1 MGALAVRQIAI
12 RFLLL
17 SRGVAMDIRTV
28 KSILRLLVLI
38 IFGSVLYYLGYT
50 VIHLKDQSRF
60 LLILPVL
67 TVFLVFAIYLFRD
80 NQ

>member
-17 SRGVAMDIRTV
+17 SRGVAMDIRRV

-50 VIHLKDQSRF
+50 VLHLKDQSRF

>member
-1 MGALAVRQIAI
+1 MGALAVRQIGI
-12 RFLLL
+12 RFLLF
-17 SRGVAMDIRTV
+17 SGGVVMDIRTV

-38 IFGSVLYYLGYT
+38 IFASVLYYLGYT
-50 VIHLKDQSRF
+50 VLHLKDQSRF

-67 TVFLVFAIYLFRD
+67 TAFMVLAMYLFRD